1 MQVDQQSLAIIPRR
15 GIIVWVYSLKQV
27 RNLRRYGSVLYVSK
41 KMKYAVVYLN
51 EADLE
56 TSVPKIERLHFVRQV
71 DYSHR
76 PDIEMNFA
84 EKIGKKQTYNQV
96 DDGFDIEE
104 KNTQI
109 RLAENV

>member
-1 MQVDQQSLAIIPRR
+1 MQVNQQLLEITPRR
-15 GIIVWVYSLKQV
+15 GIIVWMYSLKQV

-41 KMKYAVVYLN
+41 KMKYVVVYLN
-51 EADLE
+51 ETDLE
-56 TSVPKIERLHFVRQV
+56 TSIPKIERLHFVRQV
-71 DYSHR
+71 DYSYR

-84 EKIGKKQTYNQV
+84 EKIGKKQVYNQV

-104 KNTQI
+104 KNTHI